1 MCSTGFNNYSVLFNP
16 KMRGFTVTSAYC
28 MSRQKIRIDISLLI
42 CSIVTLS
49 IMDDSHSPRQ
59 TVTLIAENK
68 VAYIPGYLASTW
80 LLAEVKT
87 QIGGVK

>member
-1 MCSTGFNNYSVLFNP
+1 MCSNCFNNYSALFNP
-16 KMRGFTVTSAYC
+16 KMRDFTVTSAYC

-49 IMDDSHSPRQ
+49 LTDDSHSPRQ

-68 VAYIPGYLASTW
+68 VLVPCVYSKTGVYRGKHFFLF
-80 LLAEVKT
+80 LL
-87 QIGGVK
+87 